1 MISRPSAD
9 LPILVLA
16 VQDPPSGRTL
26 VAVRDRTGSPSA
38 GLESWPRPVPEA
50 ALFTYWP
57 SRPRRAD
64 RILLFGREVEAHDG
78 ASFPLATVLDRLG
91 LAAPRRLA
99 DLIALLAPD
108 LESPEDPSHLGVRLL
123 EGLALRLA
131 AAEERPEAED
141 PRRPGPGIQGVLPVL
156 PESPGVYTFR
166 AADRTVLYV
175 GKARS
180 LQVRVPSHFGRRP
193 AEPDKAG
200 ELARLATELSWE
212 TTGSEL
218 EALLLEHLRIRTD
231 RPRLNKQVQV
241 IPRRRGPLRTARLLL
256 VLPSAVRG
264 RVEACL
270 VSGTGVFHWE
280 RVPGKPVVP
289 RTLWARVA
297 AAMSGSPVPG
307 WGPGRPGDPLDPAL
321 AAELSEITLSWLV
334 RHRDRVLQIDLG
346 RESGGKPLQRRI
358 RALLAEDPA
367 GERVDV
373 VGR

>member
-1 MISRPSAD
+1 M
-9 LPILVLA
+9 
-16 VQDPPSGRTL
+16 
-26 VAVRDRTGSPSA
+26 
-38 GLESWPRPVPEA
+38 
-50 ALFTYWP
+50 
-57 SRPRRAD
+57 
-64 RILLFGREVEAHDG
+64 LLFGREVEAHDG
-78 ASFPLATVLDRLG
+78 ASFPLAVVLDRLG
-91 LAAPRRLA
+91 LAAPRRLP

-131 AAEERPEAED
+131 AGEERPKAED
-141 PRRPGPGIQGVLPVL
+141 ARRPGPEVQGVLPVL
-156 PESPGVYTFR
+156 PGSPGVYAFR

-180 LQVRVPSHFGRRP
+180 LRARVPSHFVRRP
-193 AEPDKAG
+193 AEPDKAE
-200 ELARLATELSWE
+200 ELARLAAELSWE

-218 EALLLEHLRIRTD
+218 EALLLEHFRIRTE

-241 IPRRRGPLRTARLLL
+241 ATRRRGPLRTARLLL

-270 VSGTGVFHWE
+270 VTGAGAFHWE
-280 RVPGKPVVP
+280 RVPRKPVVP

-297 AAMSGSPVPG
+297 AVVSGTPLPG
-307 WGPGRPGDPLDPAL
+307 WGPGLPGEPLDPAL
-321 AAELSEITLSWLV
+321 TTELSEIALSWLA